1 MTNNT
6 PKTPF
11 NENKETMPVTAPK
24 AKKQPKSITQHG
36 ETRFDDYDWI
46 RADNWE
52 DVLEDGSTLPKHI
65 REHLEAENAYA
76 KNQFSKSPELIKNFG
91 NEMASR
97 VVPNQSSV
105 PLKDGPYEYWV
116 TYQPSDD
123 YPRYMRRDISSGTEQ
138 IIYDA
143 NKDGQANKYFSLG
156 KVSHSPDHK
165 YIACSYDIEGSEFYT
180 IRVTEIDTGKTLE
193 HTVSKTGGSFT
204 WAPDSRAFYY
214 VENDDKKRPKDVKY
228 HDIFTDEA
236 NDMVIYHEP
245 NDAFF
250 LNVSKSFSGDYIFIQ
265 SSDHDS
271 GEISFFKAKNII
283 SGQKPKLTLIRAR
296 EKGVKY
302 SVQHR
307 GNDFYIHTNIN
318 GAVEYKLMKTPVDK
332 CDDKNWIEV
341 IPHRPNISLSDV
353 TIMQDY
359 MIIEE
364 VENALPRIIIDDYQ
378 GTQSTIEFPDP
389 AYDLSAGA
397 GYEFEGKTVRA
408 YYTTLAHP
416 GVTYEIDLETGK
428 KKILKEK
435 KLPNGHDPKN
445 YVVERLQVTARD
457 GEKIPVSILRHKS
470 ITNDG
475 TAPLFQYG
483 YGSYGHAIE
492 PTFSS
497 TAISLVDRGLIYAI
511 AHIRGGSDKGQAW
524 YENGKKDT
532 KKNTFND
539 FVDVTEGLIKHGYGQ
554 TGQVTI
560 EGRSAGG
567 MLMGAVTNMRPD
579 LYGAVIAGVAFVD
592 VLNTI
597 SDPTLPLTPPEWNEW
612 GDPITDK
619 GVFDYMKSYSP
630 YENIRTDISYPLI
643 VAPAGLTDP
652 RVTYWEPTKWIARL
666 RDEAKG
672 GPFLLKMNMGSGH
685 FGTTARYEKVKER
698 ADEYAV
704 CLQRLVDNGYD
715 ISMRVNYTL
724 DAPENTKSKKPENIT
739 QK

>member
-1 MTNNT
+1 MTKKT
-6 PKTPF
+6 PKSTF
-11 NENKETMPVTAPK
+11 NENKNNMPATPPNAQ
-24 AKKQPKSITQHG
+24 KKPKSITQHG
-36 ETRFDDYDWI
+36 ETRIDNYDWM
-46 RADNWE
+46 RAENWE
-52 DVLEDGSTLPKHI
+52 EVLEDGSTLPDNI

-76 KNQFSKSPELIKNFG
+76 EAQFSKSPELIKAFG
-91 NEMASR
+91 DEMASR

-116 TYQPSDD
+116 AYQPTDD
-123 YPRYMRRDISSGTEQ
+123 YPRYMRREITTGTEQ

-143 NKDGQANKYFSLG
+143 NIDGKANKYFSLG
-156 KVSHSPDHK
+156 RVSHSPDHK

-180 IRVTEIDTGKTLE
+180 IRVTEIDTGKILT

-204 WAPDSRAFYY
+204 WAPDSQSFYY
-214 VENDDKKRPKDVKY
+214 VENDEKKRPKDVKY
-228 HDIFTDEA
+228 HDIFDNET

-245 NDAFF
+245 DDAFF

-271 GEISFFKAKNII
+271 GEISFFKADSIKK
-283 SGQKPKLTLIRAR
+283 GQKPTLTLIRPR
-296 EKGVKY
+296 EDGVKY

-307 GNDFYIHTNIN
+307 DNDLYIHTNMD
-318 GAVEYKLMKTPVDK
+318 GAVEYKLMKTPINAHTQE
-332 CDDKNWIEV
+332 NWVEV
-341 IPHRPNISLSDV
+341 IPHRQNVSLSDV

-364 VENALPRIIIDDYQ
+364 VENALPRVIIDNYK
-378 GTQSTIEFPDP
+378 GKQSMIDFPDP

-397 GYEFEGKTVRA
+397 GYEFDGKTARA

-416 GVTYEIDLETGK
+416 GVIYEIDLETGK
-428 KKILKEK
+428 KKIIKEK
-435 KLPNGHDPKN
+435 TLPNGHDPKN
-445 YVVERLQVTARD
+445 YVVERLEITARD
-457 GEKIPVSILRHKS
+457 GEKIPVSLIRHKS
-470 ITNDG
+470 VKNDG
-475 TAPLFQYG
+475 SAPLFQYG

-497 TAISLVDRGLIYAI
+497 TAISLVDRGLVYAI
-511 AHIRGGSDKGQAW
+511 AHIRGGSDKGEAW

-539 FVDVTEGLIKHGYGQ
+539 FVDVTEGLIKYGYGQ
-554 TGQVTI
+554 KGQVTI

-612 GDPITDK
+612 GNPISDED
-619 GVFDYMKSYSP
+619 VYDYMKSYSP
-630 YENIRTDISYPLI
+630 YENIKTDISYPLV

-704 CLQRLVDNGYD
+704 CLQRLIDNGYD
-715 ISMRVNYTL
+715 LSMRVSYKINT
-724 DAPENTKSKKPENIT
+724 PKNTKNKKPKNDG
-739 QK
+739 